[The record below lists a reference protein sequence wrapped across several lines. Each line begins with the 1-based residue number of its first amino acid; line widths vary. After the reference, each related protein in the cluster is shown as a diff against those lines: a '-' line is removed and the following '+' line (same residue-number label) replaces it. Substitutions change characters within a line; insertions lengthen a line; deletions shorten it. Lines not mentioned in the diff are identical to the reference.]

1 MDRSICIHAHFYQPP
16 RENPWLETVEL
27 QDSAYPYHDWNE
39 RITAECY
46 GPNTAARILDE
57 EGRIAR
63 IVNNFARMS
72 FSMGP
77 SLLSWME
84 RSAAPTYAAIL
95 AADRVSRDHFG
106 GHGCALAHTHD
117 HVILPLARE
126 RDKRTQV
133 VWGLRDFE
141 HRFGRTAEGMWLAE
155 TAVDLETL
163 DILAENGVK
172 FTVLAPHQAARVR
185 PIGHSSWQDVAG
197 ARVDPTMPYLLHTPA
212 GHRIVLFF
220 YDGPISQAV
229 NTERLLAN
237 GHRFGERL
245 LSGFDDSRDH
255 PQFVHIVNQ
264 GETYGHYH
272 RRGEMALACALQYV
286 EDDSRVRLTNYGEFL
301 ELHPPT
307 HEVQILERTCWSCSH
322 DLGRFTRDCG
332 CNTGQHPTWS
342 QSWRAPLRQATQ
354 WLHDELSAR
363 FEKEAAASLRE
374 PFAARDDYISLM
386 LDRSPLSVETFFERN
401 AQRPLSLS
409 DRSDVLRLL
418 EIQRQCQAMFSSS
431 GWFFDDVSRMETVQ
445 ILLHACRALQL
456 ADPPGSLE
464 GEFVERLSRA
474 KSNVA
479 DHRDAAVIYE
489 KWVRPARVDLARVVA
504 HHAVSSLLD
513 PHPLVSGLSCY
524 EVESEDYQVY
534 DAGSARVV
542 VGRALVRSTITLES
556 GRFVFGVL
564 HFGDHNVNAGLGP
577 FDSDPSYEKLVES
590 ISEASHRADVPEV
603 VRVLDKHFG
612 GMNYSVQS
620 LFRDMR
626 RRFLNLMLESTLTDD
641 EAIYRQLYERHV
653 PMMRFLST
661 LDAPLPTTFR
671 TAAEVVLNSE
681 LRGAFSSGIPDP
693 AQVRTMLDRAE
704 TWSVKLDTEGLA
716 FTLAQTIERH
726 AQTMCEQAGDIHA
739 LEPVENIVAIAEMLP
754 FDIDFSNIQT
764 AYYDLWRR
772 VYVDMLEHGEEGD
785 EGARTWAD
793 RFMALGERLGVRVHE
808 MRDSSEMTTVSSVVR
823 DLLSSC
829 RVPRATYRVQFNPS
843 FTFADAQAIVPYLHD
858 LGISDCY
865 ASPILKPRPGSTHG
879 YDICEHGQLN
889 PALGGEEAFE
899 LFSAA
904 LRSREMGLL
913 LDTVPNHMG
922 IGHPCNLWWMDL
934 LENGPASPYAS
945 FFDVEWNPVK
955 PELAHKV
962 LLPILEDQYG
972 RVLEAGK
979 LRLVYDEG
987 AFFLTYYET
996 RLPLAPRTY
1005 SQILSHFLERLSDA
1019 LGPENEALQ
1028 EYQSVLTAL
1037 GYLPLFTETEP
1048 ERIAE
1053 RQREKE
1059 VVKRR
1064 IDALYQGNQAV
1075 RTVIDEAVVAFNGNV
1090 GEPRSFDLLDTLLDS
1105 QAFRPAFWRVAA
1117 EEINYRRFFDINE
1130 LAAIRTEDSEVF
1142 DAVHALVFKL
1152 LVEGKATGLRIDHL
1166 DGLYDPCGYL
1176 RRLQETYVTHMTRSR
1191 LQGKRDEVPEEV
1203 LAHRV
1208 CARIEGLF
1216 GSGPDA
1222 RGGRLRWPLY
1232 VVAEKILAE
1241 GESLPLNWA
1250 AAGSTGYDF
1259 LAMTDGLF
1267 VDSLNASAFDQIYQ
1281 RFAEPIRF
1289 QNLVNETKKMTML
1302 VAMASE
1308 IYALAHR
1315 LERIAEKNRRY
1326 RDFTLDSLTFAIRE
1340 VIAGLSVYRTY
1351 ITGEG
1356 SLTDRD
1362 WYYIES
1368 AVANARRRNPRT
1380 AAAIFD
1386 FIRDT
1391 LLLRNLGDFGE
1402 EDREMLLSWVRKF
1415 QQVTG
1420 PVMAKGVEDTAFYV
1434 HNRLVSLNEVGGHPE
1449 HFGCDVAT
1457 YHERNTQRQQ
1467 AWPHGMLCSSTHD
1480 TKRSEDVRARISVLS
1495 EMPGEWSAA
1504 LERWAAINELRKL
1517 DADGVSAP
1525 DGNDEY
1531 LLYQT
1536 IVGAWPMEWTVQ
1548 GAIPPIGEAGFE
1560 AFRERIAAYMQKAT
1574 KEAKRHTSWVNPND
1588 AYDTAVREFVGRVVP
1603 EDPQDCFLADMHA
1616 FACNLAFFG
1625 RFNSLSLVTL
1635 KLTAPGVPDVYQG
1648 TEMWDLSL
1656 VDPDNR
1662 RPVDFEKRRQCLADL
1677 RSRLEP
1683 AQRQALIPE
1692 LLDSAIDGRIKLM
1705 TLHLLLEHRRANPDL
1720 YAEGNYE
1727 PVEVLG
1733 SRADHAVS
1741 FSRSHD
1747 GQRLIVAA
1755 PRLVCGLVKGER
1767 RAPMGPNVWRDT
1779 WLRLPVQ
1786 DRDASYQCVFTGESF
1801 RPVDQEGIVALSLG
1815 ELTARFPVVV
1825 IEKRAR

>member
-46 GPNTAARILDE
+46 GPNTAARILDQ

-95 AADRVSRDHFG
+95 AADRASVDHFG
-106 GHGCALAHTHD
+106 GHGCAMAHAHD
-117 HVILPLARE
+117 HVILPLANE

-133 VWGLRDFE
+133 TWGLRDFE
-141 HRFGRTAEGMWLAE
+141 HRFGRPPEGMWLAE
-155 TAVDLETL
+155 TAVDIETL
-163 DILAENGVK
+163 DILAELGVK

-185 PIGHSSWQDVAG
+185 PIGQSSWQDVAG
-197 ARVDPTMPYLLHTPA
+197 SRVDPTMPYLLHTQA
-212 GHRIVLFF
+212 GHRIALFF

-237 GHRFGERL
+237 GQRFGERL
-245 LSGFDDSRDH
+245 LSGFDDSRGH
-255 PQFVHIVNQ
+255 AQIVHIVNQ

-272 RRGEMALACALQYV
+272 RRGEMALAYALQYV
-286 EDDSRVRLTNYGEFL
+286 EDDPRVRLTNYGEFL

-307 HEVQILERTCWSCSH
+307 HEVQILERTSWSCSH
-322 DLGRFTRDCG
+322 DLGRYERDCG
-332 CNTGQHPTWS
+332 CNTGQHPSWN
-342 QSWRAPLRQATQ
+342 QSWRAPLRQAMQ
-354 WLHDELSAR
+354 WLNDELSAR
-363 FEKEAAASLRE
+363 FEKEAAVLLRD
-374 PFAARDDYISLM
+374 PFAARDDYISLI
-386 LDRSPLSVETFFERN
+386 LDRSPLSVEAFFERN
-401 AQRPLSLS
+401 AKRPLSVS

-456 ADPPGSLE
+456 AEPGETIEQAFL
-464 GEFVERLSRA
+464 ERLSLA
-474 KSNVA
+474 KSNLA
-479 DHRDAAVIYE
+479 DHRDARAIYQ

-513 PHPLVSGLSCY
+513 PHPLVSALSCY
-524 EVESEDYQVY
+524 EVESEDYRVY

-556 GRFVFGVL
+556 GKFVYGVL

-577 FDSDPSYEKLVES
+577 FDSDEVYEKLVETL
-590 ISEASHRADVPEV
+590 SEASHRADVPEV

-693 AQVRTMLDRAE
+693 SQVRSMLDRAE

-716 FTLAQTIERH
+716 FTLAQTIERL
-726 AQTMCEQAGDIHA
+726 AQAMCDQAGDIHA
-739 LEPVENIVAIAEMLP
+739 LESVENIVAIAEMLP

-764 AYYDLWRR
+764 AYYELWRR

-843 FTFADAQAIVPYLHD
+843 FTFLDAQAIVPYLD
-858 LGISDCY
+858 ELGISDCY

-879 YDICEHGQLN
+879 YDICEHGLLN

-899 LFSAA
+899 LFSSS
-904 LRSREMGLL
+904 LRSRDMGLL

-922 IGHPCNLWWMDL
+922 IGDPCNLWWMDL

-979 LRLVYDEG
+979 LRLVFEEG

-1005 SQILSHFLERLSDA
+1005 SQILTHVLDRLTDA
-1019 LGPENEALQ
+1019 LGIESEVLQ

-1037 GYLPLFTETEP
+1037 GYLPLFTETDP

-1075 RTVIDEAVVAFNGNV
+1075 RTAIDEAVVTFNGNV

-1142 DAVHALVFKL
+1142 DAVHALVIKL
-1152 LVEGKATGLRIDHL
+1152 LVDGKATGLRIDHL
-1166 DGLYDPCGYL
+1166 DGLYDPAGYL
-1176 RRLQETYVTHMTRSR
+1176 RRLQETYVTHMTRAR

-1203 LAHRV
+1203 LAQRV
-1208 CARIEGLF
+1208 CARIEGIF

-1222 RGGRLRWPLY
+1222 RGGKLRWPLY

-1241 GESLPLNWA
+1241 GESLPLDWA

-1267 VDSLNASAFDQIYQ
+1267 VDSHNALAFDQIYQ
-1281 RFAEPIRF
+1281 RFAEPVRF

-1308 IYALAHR
+1308 IYALSHR

-1356 SLTDRD
+1356 SVTDRD
-1362 WYYIES
+1362 WQYIEA
-1368 AVANARRRNPRT
+1368 AVSNARRRNPRT

-1402 EDREMLLSWVRKF
+1402 EDREILLSWVRKF

-1457 YHERNTQRQQ
+1457 YHERNAQRQQ
-1467 AWPHGMLCSSTHD
+1467 VWPHGMVCSSTHD

-1495 EMPGEWSAA
+1495 EMPNEWSAA
-1504 LERWAAINELRKL
+1504 LERWASINELRKT
-1517 DADGVSAP
+1517 DADGVVAP

-1536 IVGAWPMEWTVQ
+1536 IVGAWPMEWTAQ
-1548 GAIPPIGEAGFE
+1548 GGNPPIQEPVFCE
-1560 AFRERIAAYMQKAT
+1560 FRERIVAYMHKAT

-1588 AYDTAVREFVGRVVP
+1588 AYDSAVRQFVERVLP
-1603 EDPQDCFLADMHA
+1603 EDPQDSFLADAHA
-1616 FACNLAFFG
+1616 FSQRLAFFG

-1662 RPVDFEKRRQCLADL
+1662 RPVDFDARRRCLAGL
-1677 RSRLEP
+1677 KSRLH
-1683 AQRQALIPE
+1683 ANQCQTLIRE
-1692 LLDSAIDGRIKLM
+1692 LLDSVMDGRIKL
-1705 TLHLLLEHRRANPDL
+1705 LIVHLLLEHRRAHPDL
-1720 YAEGNYE
+1720 YSEGSYE
-1727 PVEVLG
+1727 ALEVLG
-1733 SRADHAVS
+1733 SQAEHVVC
-1741 FSRSHD
+1741 FSRSHE
-1747 GQRLIVAA
+1747 GNRLVVVV
-1755 PRLVCGLVKGER
+1755 PRLVCGLVDSELR
-1767 RAPMGPNVWRDT
+1767 PPMGANVWRDT
-1779 WLRLPVQ
+1779 RIRLPEQ
-1786 DRDASYQCVFTGESF
+1786 GRNLAYESVFTGETF
-1801 RPVDQEGIVALSLG
+1801 HPVDQEGDVVLPLADLF
-1815 ELTARFPVVV
+1815 AKFPVGVLQ
-1825 IEKRAR
+1825 ARTQ